1 MRKGVCNV
9 DVSLDTFR
17 DFLCLKG
24 YLFRLI
30 PGGHEQW
37 EGVRGSRPVVLAR
50 RVDPVPPFAI
60 RHALRTM
67 GVAQEELEA
76 YLAGEA

>member
-24 YLFRLI
+24 YRFRLL

-37 EGVRGSRPVVLAR
+37 EGGAGAGRWCWRDWWIRFR
-50 RVDPVPPFAI
+50 RLPFGM
-60 RHALRTM
+60 HC
-67 GVAQEELEA
+67 G
-76 YLAGEA
+76 